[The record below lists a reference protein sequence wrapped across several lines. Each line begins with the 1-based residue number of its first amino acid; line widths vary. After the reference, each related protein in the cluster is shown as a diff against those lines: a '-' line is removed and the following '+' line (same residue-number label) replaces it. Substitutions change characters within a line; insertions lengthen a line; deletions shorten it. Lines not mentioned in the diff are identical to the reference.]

1 VRGKE
6 IDCCSAK
13 FGSYTFWVE
22 KSFVK
27 LEKCGKESLILV
39 GQVNHTYAAQ
49 TTPYINRRHSFPK
62 LNFSRSRPGPIL
74 GMNVYQG
81 EII

>member
-1 VRGKE
+1 VEGKE

-49 TTPYINRRHSFPK
+49 TGPLYRPHA
-62 LNFSRSRPGPIL
+62 FS
-74 GMNVYQG
+74 
-81 EII
+81 